1 MGEMATA
8 AASIRRAAE
17 AFESMND
24 TLALSSER
32 NGEAAKAQLSAAQ
45 SNERVAEQFGR
56 IGEGLPKI
64 SDTIEAAAQV
74 IGSLG
79 APIRDLQAL
88 MEGQPELQ
96 RQIETAR
103 ATSESERSQLLL
115 SMAGNLAEKV
125 GIAAQQFAEVGAL
138 ADKLTAS
145 AASLEGASSELAV
158 FGQQVA
164 LASKDQR
171 DASEASRA
179 AAASGER
186 AARAF
191 EPLPGTISSLTGGL
205 AAAGTSVRTGA
216 EAVRESYRELIEL
229 QKQWFAGAELGL
241 NGMKDRLQSLL
252 QAYGDQVEGQTR
264 NLMKQWTEE
273 VEKCLKSYSTQ
284 IESLEG
290 GIEELQSAISKLMK

>member
-1 MGEMATA
+1 MNETLILSAT
-8 AASIRRAAE
+8 
-17 AFESMND
+17 
-24 TLALSSER
+24 R
-32 NGEAAKAQLSAAQ
+32 NEEAAKAQFSVAQ
-45 SNERVAEQFGR
+45 SNEHVAGQFTR

-64 SDTIEAAAQV
+64 AETVEAAAQV

-79 APIRDLQAL
+79 APIRDLQTL
-88 MEGQPELQ
+88 LEGQPELQ
-96 RQIETAR
+96 RQIDTAR

-125 GIAAQQFAEVGAL
+125 GVAAHQFAEVGAL

-145 AASLEGASSELAV
+145 ATSLEAASSKLAI

-164 LASKDQR
+164 EASKDQR

-186 AARAF
+186 AAKAF
-191 EPLPGTISSLTGGL
+191 EPLPGTITALTGGL
-205 AAAGTSVRTGA
+205 SAAGTSVRTGA

-264 NLMKQWTEE
+264 NLMKQWTDE
-273 VEKCLKSYSTQ
+273 VAECLKSYSTQ
-284 IESLEG
+284 IEALEG
-290 GIEELQSAISKLMK
+290 GIEELQSVISKLSK